1 MYIDSVFNFTGSK
14 FKILD
19 QIIPLFDKDK
29 EIFVDLFAGGGSVY
43 INVLDYYDT
52 ILVNDIIKE
61 LVQIQEGLISNDD
74 IIHKV
79 KELVVSKDD
88 KEGFLKLRKS
98 FNEEK
103 TPEKLWAL
111 MLCSTN
117 NMMRFN
123 KKFEYNQTFGKRT
136 FNGSTENKINNF
148 ISKVRPHNDKI
159 YFSYNSFK
167 SLPILSNT
175 MYYIDPPYG
184 YIKNEDD
191 SIGNKQIS
199 EAGYNAYYSKEDDLY
214 LYEYIKDIDRVN
226 SSFMISGL
234 LEHNGKESW
243 LLNKLIQDGFVWKEI
258 DLDYYKVSKKKEI
271 DKKSK
276 EIIIMNYG
284 Y

>member
-19 QIIPLFDKDK
+19 QIIPLFDKDR

-43 INVLDYYDT
+43 INVLNYYDT

>member
-19 QIIPLFDKDK
+19 QIIPLFDKDR
-29 EIFVDLFAGGGSVY
+29 EIFIDLFAGGGSVY